1 MNINIKNVNKDKIAA
16 WAVHGFTAS
25 GAVLGFLAII
35 SIFNNDQVGS
45 FLWLGLALLVDGLD
59 GTIARKI
66 GVTDKAPNIDGSTL
80 DNLIDYLNY
89 VIIPSLMIYWFQMV
103 PNGWEIIIPAGVFA
117 VSLYTFAN
125 INMKT
130 EDYYFS
136 GFPALWNIVVLYFY
150 ILNTNQYINLIVIIL
165 LSILTFIPIKF
176 VHPLRVKKLR
186 NITIF
191 CTIIWSA
198 TTLKLITTLP
208 NINLFNDEK
217 IVLTIW
223 ILSSLYFITIC
234 GSRSLK
240 DIHFYVND

>member
-1 MNINIKNVNKDKIAA
+1 MNIQNIDKDKIAA

-35 SIFNNDQVGS
+35 SIFNNDQTSS

-59 GTIARKI
+59 GTIARKV
-66 GVTDKAPNIDGSTL
+66 GVSDKAPNIDGSTL
-80 DNLIDYLNY
+80 DNVIDYLNY

-103 PNGWEIIIPAGVFA
+103 PNGWEIIIPASIFA

-150 ILNTNQYINLIVIIL
+150 ILNTNHYINLIVIIF

-198 TTLKLITTLP
+198 TTLKLVTTFP
-208 NINLFNDEK
+208 EINLFNEK

-223 ILSSLYFITIC
+223 IICSFYFAAVC
-234 GSRSLK
+234 GSRSFKDLK
-240 DIHFYVND
+240 